1 MTVYVDDAHIPA
13 TIRNGAARHTSTWC
27 HLFAD
32 TQDELHAFA
41 ARLGLRRSW
50 FQPGPARGDGSPSP
64 YWHYDLT
71 ARKRHQA
78 LRLGAQAV
86 TWHQSIQIIHD
97 RETRAERTNLA
108 DQASHAAGVAYRAG
122 DYVKA
127 SRLLALAHRADP
139 ARAPVWAQRASRVH
153 AAARARA
160 AEVAGPD
167 DPRPLDQII
176 AARCEA
182 AGIRG
187 DDPAV
192 QFIASWNTQRQAAAR
207 QAPSEP
213 GPGGEDEPGPA
224 AQPGDTGRAQR
235 EAGS

>member
-13 TIRNGAARHTSTWC
+13 TVRTGRAAHTSTWC

-32 TQDELHAFA
+32 THNELHAFA
-41 ARLGLRRSW
+41 ARLGLRRCY

-71 ARKRHQA
+71 AGKRQQA
-78 LRLGAQAV
+78 LRLGARPV
-86 TWHQSIQIIHD
+86 TWRESIQIIAD
-97 RETRAERTNLA
+97 RQAAAERAKLA
-108 DQASHAAGVAYRAG
+108 DQPSYAAGLAFHAG
-122 DYVKA
+122 DFARA
-127 SRLLALAHRADP
+127 SRLLALARRADP
-139 ARAPVWAQRASRVH
+139 ARASLWAERAGRVH

-160 AEVAGPD
+160 AQVAGPG

-176 AARCEA
+176 QARCDA
-182 AGIRG
+182 AGVG
-187 DDPAV
+187 AADPAV
-192 QFIASWNTQRQAAAR
+192 QFIGAWNTQRLTAAH

-213 GPGGEDEPGPA
+213 GPGGESEPRDA
-224 AQPGDTGRAQR
+224 AADTGGVQR

>member
-13 TIRNGAARHTSTWC
+13 TVRNGPARHTSTWC

-32 TQDELHAFA
+32 TPGELHAFA

-71 ARKRHQA
+71 AGKRRQA
-78 LRLGAQAV
+78 LRLGARAV
-86 TWHQSIQIIHD
+86 TWHQAIQIIRD
-97 RETRAERTNLA
+97 RDAQAERTNLA
-108 DQASHAAGVAYRAG
+108 DQASHAAGLAYRAG

-139 ARAPVWAQRASRVH
+139 ARAALWVERVGRVH

-160 AEVAGPD
+160 AEVAGPS

-182 AGIRG
+182 AGIG
-187 DDPAV
+187 ADDPAV
-192 QFIASWNTQRQAAAR
+192 QFIACWNTQRQAAAR
-207 QAPSEP
+207 QAHSEP
-213 GPGGEDEPGPA
+213 GPGAQGEPGLA
-224 AQPGDTGRAQR
+224 AQPGDAGDTQR